1 VQYAYADHTAYLI
14 GLKGTIFSYKIQL
27 FVHKEFYCSNR
38 IVYTFSNQGLEC
50 LLKKGRKRTNYKK
63 LGTSNPQDCIN
74 TDAVLLPSKQVK
86 TE

>member
-1 VQYAYADHTAYLI
+1 MQYTYADHTAYLI

-50 LLKKGRKRTNYKK
+50 L
-63 LGTSNPQDCIN
+63 
-74 TDAVLLPSKQVK
+74 
-86 TE
+86 